1 MIRKINQ
8 EEIIINAYI
17 LNYKASTYMNQ
28 ILRELKG
35 MPYDKYLAA
44 VLRKR
49 KKSAERTGSN
59 ARLFLAWP

>member
-8 EEIIINAYI
+8 EEIIINAYV

-35 MPYDKYLAA
+35 
-44 VLRKR
+44 
-49 KKSAERTGSN
+49 N
-59 ARLFLAWP
+59 NF